1 MRFTLLPTWR
11 DHLQTFVLCIVFLST
26 SSATSEPFDLGS
38 RRELFVDRFLI
49 DSLRGAELR
58 LHEPRDEGVVLRFDA
73 PWEGIHSGYSTL
85 IKDGGKI
92 RVYYRGMPT
101 TGMKDGTAGEVTCV
115 AESQDG
121 LTWTKPKLGLFEVHG
136 TKDNNVVLANDPPF
150 SHNFTPL
157 LDPRPDCPS
166 NERYKALAGI
176 SKTGLFA
183 FVSPDGLRWRKL
195 RDQTVIP
202 EKAPF
207 KFSWMFDSQNL
218 AFWSEAEQ
226 KFVCYFRVWEKV
238 RRIGR
243 AESRDF
249 VNWSEPVLMTYVT
262 DGRESPLEELYTNQT
277 EPYFRAPHLYLA
289 VCARFVPGRQAITD
303 EEAAALNVAK
313 GYQKDVSDAVLMS
326 TRGGSVYDRT
336 FLSSLV
342 RPGIGPRNWVSRNN
356 YPALGMIQTSPTELS
371 LYVNQDYAQ
380 PTANLRRYSLRLD
393 GFASVHAPYE
403 GGELRTKPFKFA
415 GDRLELNL
423 STSAVGGVRVE
434 IQDEAGQ
441 PIKGFAAAD
450 CVEVFGNEIARIV
463 RWKNGADVSSLAG
476 KIIRL
481 RFVMKDCDLYSLR
494 FTTEAS
500 KGK

>member
-1 MRFTLLPTWR
+1 MLATAGE
-11 DHLQTFVLCIVFLST
+11 VL
-26 SSATSEPFDLGS
+26 DLGS

-85 IKDGGKI
+85 INDGGQV
-92 RVYYRGMPT
+92 RVYYRGMPA
-101 TGMKDGTAGEVTCV
+101 GVKDGAAGEVTCV

-121 LTWTKPKLGLFEVHG
+121 LTWSKPKLGLFEVHG
-136 TKDNNVVLANDPPF
+136 TKDNNVVLASDPPY

-157 LDPRPDCPS
+157 LDPRADCPS

-183 FVSPDGLRWRKL
+183 FVSSDGLRWRKL
-195 RDQTVIP
+195 RNTAVIP

-218 AFWSEAEQ
+218 AFWSEVEQ
-226 KFVCYFRVWEKV
+226 KFICYFRVWEKV
-238 RRIGR
+238 RRIAR
-243 AESRDF
+243 SESRDF

-262 DGRESPLEELYTNQT
+262 DGRASPLEELYTNQT

-303 EEAAALNVAK
+303 EEAAALNVAR

-326 TRGGSVYDRT
+326 TRGGNVYDRT
-336 FLSSLV
+336 FLSSFV
-342 RPGIGPRNWVSRNN
+342 RPGIGARNWVSRNN
-356 YPALGMIQTSPTELS
+356 YPALGIIQTSPTELS

-380 PTANLRRYSLRLD
+380 PTAHLRRYSLRLD
-393 GFASVHAPYE
+393 GFASVRAPYE
-403 GGELRTKPFKFA
+403 GGELRTKAFIFA
-415 GDRLELNL
+415 GGQLELNL
-423 STSAVGGVRVE
+423 STSAVGGIRVE

-441 PIKGFAAAD
+441 PIKDFAAAD
-450 CVEVFGNEIARIV
+450 CVEVFGNEIARAV
-463 RWKNGADVSSLAG
+463 SWKRGSDVSSLAG
-476 KIIRL
+476 KPVRL
-481 RFVMKDCDLYSLR
+481 RFVMKDCDLYSLC
-494 FTTEAS
+494 FVAQS
-500 KGK
+500 GKDK